1 MAIKRKITEEELA
14 ERRKNIRDAEIL
26 ASLDNDAEYSDDFL
40 ELQNQYANG
49 EITFKEFSKKVMKL

>member
-26 ASLDNDAEYSDDFL
+26 ASLDNDSEYSEEYINLKNQYLKGEITIVELKKKFL
-40 ELQNQYANG
+40 EL
-49 EITFKEFSKKVMKL
+49 

>member
-1 MAIKRKITEEELA
+1 MAIKRKITDEELA

-49 EITFKEFSKKVMKL
+49 DITYKEFHKKVMKL